1 MPSIPVD
8 VLREILEHV
17 GRADLA
23 RLCLVNK
30 ICYFY
35 ATDVLY
41 RKIFNPGERGIE
53 TLAQSIDL
61 ARRVRSFT
69 CANVY
74 PGLATALQNMSSL
87 RSLNLD
93 FIDDASIVDG
103 CTFKLNSFTGSFD
116 DGESLRK
123 FLNNQSSLID
133 VTLYTQSYSS
143 EPSPF
148 EETWLP
154 SLTRVT
160 AFPCWLSV
168 LIPSRPVREVA
179 MAKTYNEDPIDFSF
193 FALSTAPIQKLY
205 IPYAH
210 LHPRRGSFLGS
221 IFPSLVHLVVS
232 IHSVNWP
239 VCGSPFLI
247 EEC

>member
-8 VLREILEHV
+8 VLREILEYV

-30 ICYFY
+30 ICHSC
-35 ATDVLY
+35 ARDVLY
-41 RKIFNPGERGIE
+41 RKILNPGERGIE

-69 CANVY
+69 CANIF
-74 PGLATALQNMSSL
+74 PGVTTALQNMSSL

-103 CTFKLNSFTGSFD
+103 CTFKLDSFSGTFD
-116 DGESLRK
+116 DGESLRNFFK
-123 FLNNQSSLID
+123 NQSSLTD
-133 VTLYTQSYSS
+133 LTLYTPFYLS

-154 SLTRVT
+154 NLTRVT
-160 AFPCWLSV
+160 AYSCWLRV
-168 LIPSRPVREVA
+168 LTPGRPVGEVA
-179 MAKTYNEDPIDFSF
+179 MVEAYNEDPIDFSF

-205 IPYAH
+205 ITYAN
-210 LHPRRGSFLGS
+210 LHPRRGSFLAS
-221 IFPSLVHLVVS
+221 IFPSLVHLVVY
-232 IHSVNWP
+232 IHPANWP
-239 VCGSPFLI
+239 VCGSPFFI
-247 EEC
+247 

>member
-8 VLREILEHV
+8 VLREILEYV
-17 GRADLA
+17 GRVDLA
-23 RLCLVNK
+23 RLCRVNK
-30 ICYFY
+30 ICYSC

-41 RKIFNPGERGIE
+41 RNIFNPGARGIE

-61 ARRVRSFT
+61 ARRARSFT
-69 CANVY
+69 CANIF

-103 CTFKLNSFTGSFD
+103 CTFKLDSFIGSFD

-133 VTLYTQSYSS
+133 VTLYKPFYSS
-143 EPSPF
+143 ESSSF
-148 EETWLP
+148 EETCLP
-154 SLTRVT
+154 NLTRVT

-168 LIPSRPVREVA
+168 LIPGRPVREVA
-179 MAKTYNEDPIDFSF
+179 IAETYNEDPIDFSF
-193 FALSTAPIQKLY
+193 FTLSTAPIQKLY
-205 IPYAH
+205 ITYTY
-210 LHPRRGSFLGS
+210 LHPRRGSFLAS
-221 IFPSLVHLVVS
+221 IFPSLVHLVVY

-247 EEC
+247 EC